1 MSTKPLKESEIK
13 FLINLD
19 ENNVPES
26 INWEAEENGE
36 VNRKS
41 SKAIMTSIWDSE
53 DKTTM
58 RIDLWTKDMQLDE
71 MKIFFHQS
79 LLSMADTFER
89 ATGEKAVVEGALL
102 VLTGHPMLVSPSH
115 KMVGERMVFRV
126 GERTVE
132 CDACTITVADRP

>member
-89 ATGEKAVVEGALL
+89 ATGEKAV
-102 VLTGHPMLVSPSH
+102 TGDLRDYCMHFAE
-115 KMVGERMVFRV
+115 KMKIIQKNEDPNS
-126 GERTVE
+126 EL
-132 CDACTITVADRP
+132 PK